1 MVWYMG
7 SYERYCVGCIGWIW
21 AGGFEMLWVDFVLRL
36 VGDLCD
42 FVWFCICELN
52 DVLYDFTGWFW
63 GVFGYFLN
71 I

>member
-7 SYERYCVGCIGWIW
+7 SYERYCIGCIGWIC
-21 AGGFEMLWVDFVLRL
+21 AGGIEMLLVDFVLRL
-36 VGDLCD
+36 VGYLCD

>member
-1 MVWYMG
+1 MWDMG

-21 AGGFEMLWVDFVLRL
+21 TGGFGMLLVDFVLRL